1 MSLSKQTTCCL
12 VFLSLV
18 LICLA
23 VLSGWFGDYRAQL
36 LAAASA
42 AEGREQAQAG
52 SEEKVRML
60 LLERYD
66 ILKGIVESE
75 KKSLEV
81 GRGDATVLKDA
92 TVAMFHAEADL
103 CSTKAERIKVYEKL
117 VAALR
122 EYEGWAERR
131 AAAGRAT
138 DVAGQQA
145 KVARLEAQIKLEKL
159 RLAPNA
165 LP

>member
-1 MSLSKQTTCCL
+1 MCCL
-12 VFLSLV
+12 VSGGLV

-23 VLSGWFGDYRAQL
+23 VLSGRLGGDRAGF
-36 LAAASA
+36 LAVADA
-42 AEGREQAQAG
+42 AEGQDQAQVG
-52 SEEKVRML
+52 SKEKLRAL

-81 GRGDATVLKDA
+81 GRGDATALKDA

-103 CSTKAERIKVYEKL
+103 CSTSSERIKVYEKL

-122 EYEGWAERR
+122 EYEALAERR
-131 AAAGRAT
+131 AAAGRDETA
-138 DVAGQQA
+138 VLHA
-145 KVARLEAQIKLEKL
+145 KVARLDAQIKLEKL
-159 RLAPNA
+159 RLASKA